1 MLFQQIEKF
10 SFIRMINEWR
20 QVNKVVVIFTS
31 ILLIITWFVYFL
43 GRYFLLM
50 SLQIP
55 LSFFNMIACVSL
67 STLFSLIPVSFNG
80 IGIRD
85 VSMIYLFSFYK
96 LTIEQAVVFSMTGLL
111 IDMVIVSFGYIPYFR
126 LCSRF
131 KFNIKE
137 DIVKIKELF
146 KNTK

>member
-1 MLFQQIEKF
+1 
-10 SFIRMINEWR
+10 MINEWR